1 MDRQAEWPGVLTL
14 TLWAESRAG
23 RVGMGSRRHGAAKCW
38 PEQGLRE
45 GGRRERDLGRK
56 EKGWLLDMGPEAKA
70 AFQKS
75 LAV

>member
-1 MDRQAEWPGVLTL
+1 
-14 TLWAESRAG
+14 
-23 RVGMGSRRHGAAKCW
+23 MGSRRHGAAKCW